1 MNVGELG
8 PRLRAERVAG
18 GRTIAAVAADAG
30 LSVPYIANLEN
41 GRGNPTL
48 AALRRL
54 AEALGLRL
62 VVDVVAAE
70 PTPPAEPPASV
81 LRFARTTRFRDTA
94 TRLATYADVPEQ
106 SVRQRLIALLTAAQ
120 AAVAT
125 DLSATDYARFLD
137 ALLLTTLPPADQL

>member
-54 AEALGLRL
+54 ADALGLRL
-62 VVDVVAAE
+62 LVDVVAAE
-70 PTPPAEPPASV
+70 PAPPAEPPAAV
-81 LRFARTTRFRDTA
+81 LRFARTTRFRDVA
-94 TRLATYADVPEQ
+94 SRLAGHADVPEQ
-106 SVRQRLIALLTAAQ
+106 VAGQRLIALLTAAR
-120 AAVAT
+120 AASAT
-125 DLSATDYARFLD
+125 DLSPTDYARFLD
-137 ALLLTTLPPADQL
+137 ALLLTTL